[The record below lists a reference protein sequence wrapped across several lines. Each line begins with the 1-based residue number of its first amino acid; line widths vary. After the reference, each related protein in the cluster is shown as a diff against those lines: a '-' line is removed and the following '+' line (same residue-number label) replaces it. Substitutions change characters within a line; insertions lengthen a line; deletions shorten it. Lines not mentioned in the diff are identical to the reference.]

1 MKLLF
6 AFVLCLLIAL
16 VNGQLLFE
24 DKYSERRLV
33 TYRFANDSLLVLAD
47 PLLPAQKN
55 RLEVS
60 FTTLGYPQLR
70 LANFAVSS
78 ADQLPSNN
86 QTSNF
91 TIDPTQAWFSF
102 RFVIRALVEVAKVE
116 TNMSTPSTSNDANA
130 NASELC
136 VGKDSNILSKILM
149 VDLDQWTPLQETIQ
163 IFNQSSSPNATDNST
178 VSNANNTVEV
188 RMYETNLTQTATFI
202 SIKLWFSDAPVSLPD
217 GTTLAPGKVKIDL
230 QISNY
235 TFVANDSKLALLTL
249 IQSKDPIVASP
260 FPKEIYLN
268 KKGEVSWHADIIMDM
283 RNMSVN
289 ISFLEWADLQKFE
302 DGKISAKDTGN
313 FTVEDQVAVVAF
325 CLDDGMQHSSRY
337 VWSPYV
343 GIFDNTTSINIIGTS
358 TGTASPSG
366 TGSATGMPP
375 ATVTLTGLPSL
386 TSIETSTGL

>member
-6 AFVLCLLIAL
+6 AFTLCLLVAL
-16 VNGQLLFE
+16 VNSQLLFE

-33 TYRFANDSLLVLAD
+33 TYRFSNDSLLFLAD
-47 PLLPAQKN
+47 PLLPSQEN

-60 FTTLGYPQLR
+60 FTTVGYPQLR
-70 LANFAVSS
+70 LANFAISS
-78 ADQLPSNN
+78 LDQLPANN

-102 RFVIRALVEVAKVE
+102 RFVIRDLVEVAKAQ
-116 TNMSTPSTSNDANA
+116 TIPIPSNSNDT

-136 VGKDSNILSKILM
+136 VGKDSIILSKILM
-149 VDLDQWTPLQETIQ
+149 ADLDQWTPLQETIQ
-163 IFNQSSSPNATDNST
+163 IFNQSSSMNAIDNST

-188 RMYETNLTQTATFI
+188 RMYETTLTQNTTFI

-217 GTTLAPGKVKIDL
+217 NTTLAPGKVKIDL
-230 QISNY
+230 AISNY

-260 FPKEIYLN
+260 FPKEFYLN
-268 KKGEVSWHADIIMDM
+268 KKGEFSWHADVVLDM
-283 RNMSVN
+283 RDISVN
-289 ISFLEWADLQKFE
+289 MSFLEWADLNTFE
-302 DGKISAKDTGN
+302 DGMISAKDSGN
-313 FTVEDQVAVVAF
+313 FTFEDQVAVIAF
-325 CLDDGMQHSSRY
+325 CLDDGVQHSSRY

-343 GIFDNTTSINIIGTS
+343 GIFDNTTTINIINTS

-375 ATVTLTGLPSL
+375 ATLTGLPIV
-386 TSIETSTGL
+386 TSIDTSTGL